1 MIKPRSLPPW
11 SSQPCFL
18 MSLSDLGGLMVRTG
32 SGAISQWQ
40 HREADTW
47 GMKAKSPDTVRM
59 LTHTQ
64 NLLPL
69 INVIGH
75 GEVNQ
80 AQ

>member
-1 MIKPRSLPPW
+1 MVLTALLSHVSLGSRRSK
-11 SSQPCFL
+11 
-18 MSLSDLGGLMVRTG
+18 VRTG